1 MNLQLK
7 TNVVK
12 WDDAIKR
19 RRLWDQD
26 GFGNLNVLCISQS
39 KPSGFLYAIRRS
51 TLEKLDVVKCKVI
64 NSQCP
69 ICILDCEAT
78 QIHLIKIITGVSRLR
93 NSAVK
98 CWSRI
103 ICICHIHNYTEYNQQ
118 WNVFSAFNPSE
129 CTHTWSSGQPTLRCP
144 GSSWGFSALLKPTTS
159 GYKSDALSIRPR
171 LPPRL

>member
-12 WDDAIKR
+12 WDDAIKS

-26 GFGNLNVLCISQS
+26 GFGNLNVFCISQS
-39 KPSGFLYAIRRS
+39 KSSGFLYAIRRS

-93 NSAVK
+93 NSADK

-129 CTHTWSSGQPTLRCP
+129 CTHTHFVQWAADAAAPGEQLGVRCIAQTHNL
-144 GSSWGFSALLKPTTS
+144 GLQVRR
-159 GYKSDALSIRPR
+159 SIH
-171 LPPRL
+171 